1 MTTLFGYKAID
12 RLALFAV
19 PLLVLFLIY
28 VANLSLA
35 SVSFRDLLDIPRNVP
50 AYFPTAVSTMI
61 ESSIFGVVL
70 MPDLSRYARNTQD
83 CITALILGNELGN
96 SFSMLIAV
104 FPAIVTNLLDPMA
117 YMVMLGVVFSAFIIL
132 VHATWTTNSVNL
144 YSTTL
149 AAAVIMPKLSE

>member
-1 MTTLFGYKAID
+1 
-12 RLALFAV
+12 
-19 PLLVLFLIY
+19 
-28 VANLSLA
+28 
-35 SVSFRDLLDIPRNVP
+35 
-50 AYFPTAVSTMI
+50 MI
-61 ESSIFGVVL
+61 ESSIVGVVL
-70 MPDLSRYARNTQD
+70 MPDLSRYARNTKD
-83 CITALILGNELGN
+83 CITASILGNELGN

-117 YMVMLGVVFSAFIIL
+117 YMVMLGVVFSVFIIL

>member
-1 MTTLFGYKAID
+1 LTTLFGYKAID

-19 PLLVLFLIY
+19 PLLVLLLIY
-28 VANLSLA
+28 AANLSLA

-61 ESSIFGVVL
+61 ESSIVGVVL
-70 MPDLSRYARNTQD
+70 MPDLSRYARNTKD
-83 CITALILGNELGN
+83 CITASILGN
-96 SFSMLIAV
+96 SFSMLSAV

-117 YMVMLGVVFSAFIIL
+117 YMVMLGVVFSVFIIL

>member
-1 MTTLFGYKAID
+1 MNGL
-12 RLALFAV
+12 LALTVIGWFAV

-35 SVSFRDLLDIPRNVP
+35 SVRFRDFLDIPRNVP

-61 ESSIFGVVL
+61 ESSIVGVVL
-70 MPDLSRYARNTQD
+70 TPDLSRYARNTQD
-83 CITALILGNELGN
+83 CITALILRNELGN